1 MNKSVLAASIGFDEA
16 KTFCRVEPFYRA
28 SSHVFV
34 LTHFLIVK
42 ISTDSLLKHVMFDC
56 QSMPDAY
63 GSLSLIYNANAAID

>member
-34 LTHFLIVK
+34 LTHFVTVNF
-42 ISTDSLLKHVMFDC
+42 SMNSLPKHVVFDC

-63 GSLSLIYNANAAID
+63 GSLSLLYNANAAID